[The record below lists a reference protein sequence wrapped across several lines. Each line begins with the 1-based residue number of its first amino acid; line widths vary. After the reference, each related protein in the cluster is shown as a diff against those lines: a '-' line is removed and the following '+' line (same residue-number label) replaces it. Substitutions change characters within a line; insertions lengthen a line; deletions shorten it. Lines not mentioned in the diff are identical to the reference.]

1 MKKHERIKI
10 ISDQIRIKGQVSL
23 FDLSQQ
29 FNVTIRTIRNDL
41 KELQTK
47 IGCEIFRGGAKKKKI
62 NYGSLYTS
70 VYNKNF
76 NLKINNNYLSTQND
90 TKSQIL
96 NSSQSNTD
104 DYKKIFILGSFNIDI
119 CVEVDDFASIGE
131 TLAAESINYYSGG
144 KGTNQ
149 ATAASCISDKV
160 HLTVKIGSD
169 ALSFKA
175 QEFIKNIP
183 LMSRTVLMDNEYS
196 TGQAVIVS
204 AKKAGNNKV
213 YANLGANLHIT
224 LNEIEQDLC
233 HLDQS
238 DILLT
243 QLENNFDVTKHLIQR
258 AHNQNILVVLDPSPL
273 NLNCIPLLQQVD
285 IILPNQVE
293 ASKLSNIEI
302 LNYESAKEAA
312 YKIHGMGP
320 KHVII
325 KMSKDGCVYFN
336 GEKFWIFPT
345 YKSYVVDTCGAGDA
359 FAGAFVGELSRGKTI
374 KESIKFAN
382 SYASLK
388 IERKG
393 ASNMPKRELAISR
406 LLEKT
411 N

>member
-1 MKKHERIKI
+1 
-10 ISDQIRIKGQVSL
+10 
-23 FDLSQQ
+23 
-29 FNVTIRTIRNDL
+29 
-41 KELQTK
+41 
-47 IGCEIFRGGAKKKKI
+47 
-62 NYGSLYTS
+62 
-70 VYNKNF
+70 
-76 NLKINNNYLSTQND
+76 
-90 TKSQIL
+90 
-96 NSSQSNTD
+96 
-104 DYKKIFILGSFNIDI
+104 
-119 CVEVDDFASIGE
+119 
-131 TLAAESINYYSGG
+131 
-144 KGTNQ
+144 
-149 ATAASCISDKV
+149 
-160 HLTVKIGSD
+160 
-169 ALSFKA
+169 
-175 QEFIKNIP
+175 
-183 LMSRTVLMDNEYS
+183 MSRTVLIDNEYS

-204 AKKAGNNKV
+204 AKKARNNKV

-224 LNEIEQDLC
+224 FNEIEQDLC

-273 NLNCIPLLQQVD
+273 NLNCISLLQKVD

-302 LNYESAKEAA
+302 VNYESAKEAA

-320 KHVII
+320 RHVII

-336 GEKFWIFPT
+336 GEKFWVFPT

-393 ASNMPKRELAISR
+393 ASNMPERELAISR